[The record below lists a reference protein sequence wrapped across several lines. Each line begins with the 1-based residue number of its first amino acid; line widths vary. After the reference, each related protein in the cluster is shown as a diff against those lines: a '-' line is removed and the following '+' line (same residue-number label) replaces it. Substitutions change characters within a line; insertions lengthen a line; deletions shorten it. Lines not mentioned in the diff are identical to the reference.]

1 MPSVLHQSPRGGSLL
16 VTTAPPPPPP
26 PPLGGGG
33 GGSVTQN
40 GGMPAQG
47 ENVVVEVELRDGA
60 GFEVIGLGPE
70 PGFGFITL
78 RPRPDEDEPSE
89 VIVPLASIA
98 QIRLHAVEEKPT
110 FGFQL
115 PG

>member
-1 MPSVLHQSPRGGSLL
+1 MPGLEGPHEAFLDGLNRRI
-16 VTTAPPPPPP
+16 A
-26 PPLGGGG
+26 
-33 GGSVTQN
+33 
-40 GGMPAQG
+40 AQG

-60 GFEVIGLGPE
+60 RFEVIGLGPE